1 MRESHSQEI
10 KGNLSSPVAR
20 FSVTGLEPGAL
31 YQTALFSY
39 NSKGRSEPV
48 VLQAA
53 TLRLPEKQLTAE
65 KGMTTTSKCKLYL
78 IYSLASAFL
87 MFVLWTWRMPQK
99 PYRRNFLSPVFMLV
113 YHEIFI
119 RFIME
124 SWKWVQ
130 VPLKNDYGNGFFFC
144 RL

>member
-20 FSVTGLEPGAL
+20 FSVTGLEAGAL

-65 KGMTTTSKCKLYL
+65 KGMTISECKLYL
-78 IYSLASAFL
+78 IYNTHFQY
-87 MFVLWTWRMPQK
+87 P
-99 PYRRNFLSPVFMLV
+99 
-113 YHEIFI
+113 
-119 RFIME
+119 
-124 SWKWVQ
+124 
-130 VPLKNDYGNGFFFC
+130 C
-144 RL
+144 